1 MRVSRPRRYINA
13 YFKELIDGI
22 FQHAGDVIKFAGDA
36 MQVVWRNRRNTFES
50 LPQLVLRASVCCLDL
65 LKRLNNFSPVDG
77 VTLRLHMGIGCGDIS
92 EFYVGGHGNKW
103 EYFVAGEPIQ
113 QMSDATEAATHGQL
127 VLSSKAWEVINTE
140 EITSMKRLVGNVL
153 ESTQFLLTDVQDMR
167 EVPSVKHTWSGEA
180 EAGGGGGLFRSLGIT
195 RQHTQQVP
203 SDINGSETSL
213 KLSSTLSSKPG
224 RHETNND
231 VTAASPSRMK
241 RSFLGAVALGAVWAT
256 RPAAALTIAED
267 DEKDETSRRLDITSL
282 LAQVRRWPRL
292 VDETAWWLSMC
303 CQLPGWPPALLW
315 MMFYLVGLISS
326 AETCLHG
333 LKWRTDFSLRVRNK
347 LPLPPS
353 ARLPP
358 LRIRQSRPTRPSSHF
373 PGPPPPLPPVHSPGD
388 ALSGA
393 RPHLALLRTG
403 DHRGARAGRPDG
415 FVGLRAPQARLG
427 VHEDQRPWPEA
438 VRGV

>member
-1 MRVSRPRRYINA
+1 MRSSRVAVGSSRPHTTCSLSLLRVSRPHRYINA

-113 QMSDATEAATHGQL
+113 QMSDATEEATHGQL

-140 EITSMKRLVGNVL
+140 EIISTKRLVGGVL
-153 ESTQFLLTDVQDMR
+153 ESTQYLLTDVLDLR
-167 EVPSVKHTWSGEA
+167 DVPSVKHTWSGEA

-203 SDINGSETSL
+203 SDTNGSETSL
-213 KLSSTLSSKPG
+213 KLSRTLSSKPA
-224 RHETNND
+224 RHETGND
-231 VTAASPSRMK
+231 VMAASPSRMA
-241 RSFLGAVALGAVWAT
+241 RSLLGAVALGAVWAT

-282 LAQVRRWPRL
+282 LAQVRRSPRL
-292 VDETAWWLSMC
+292 VDETA
-303 CQLPGWPPALLW
+303 
-315 MMFYLVGLISS
+315 
-326 AETCLHG
+326 
-333 LKWRTDFSLRVRNK
+333 
-347 LPLPPS
+347 
-353 ARLPP
+353 
-358 LRIRQSRPTRPSSHF
+358 
-373 PGPPPPLPPVHSPGD
+373 
-388 ALSGA
+388 
-393 RPHLALLRTG
+393 
-403 DHRGARAGRPDG
+403 
-415 FVGLRAPQARLG
+415 
-427 VHEDQRPWPEA
+427 
-438 VRGV
+438 